1 MPKQESK
8 RRWSNKR
15 TQMTGTKGTAS
26 ISPNPTSTSNLP
38 HSTHSFSRT
47 ISIRFWTGIWK
58 ELATATAN
66 LKFLKMN
73 SYKLINNKNSISK
86 TSVDARDSK
95 LEKSASYQYLFH
107 PFWSLLKRL
116 EVIKDQSKCS
126 KSWAKSWVSIIN
138 QLRSTA
144 SKWIN
149 KSYNNKVS
157 FLQNL
162 LNEQLLI
169 QEELTMMMNQDH
181 KKTICQTVTMTL
193 IQMKMTK
200 KKKKKKMKP

>member
-8 RRWSNKR
+8 RRWSNKK
-15 TQMTGTKGTAS
+15 TQMTGIKGTAS

-47 ISIRFWTGIWK
+47 ISIRFWIGIWK
-58 ELATATAN
+58 ELATAKAN
-66 LKFLKMN
+66 LKFLNMN

-95 LEKSASYQYLFH
+95 LEKNTSYRYLFH
-107 PFWSLLKRL
+107 LFWSLLKHS
-116 EVIKDQSKCS
+116 EVIKDHLKCS
-126 KSWAKSWVSIIN
+126 KSWAKSWASIIN

-144 SKWIN
+144 SKWIYR
-149 KSYNNKVS
+149 SYNNKVS

-200 KKKKKKMKP
+200 KKKKMKMKP

>member
-15 TQMTGTKGTAS
+15 TQMTGIKGTAL

-47 ISIRFWTGIWK
+47 ISIRFWTGIW
-58 ELATATAN
+58 ELARVTAN

-86 TSVDARDSK
+86 TSVDVRNSK
-95 LEKSASYQYLFH
+95 LEKTASDQYLFH
-107 PFWSLLKRL
+107 LFWSLLKHL
-116 EVIKDQSKCS
+116 EVIKDHMKYS
-126 KSWAKSWVSIIN
+126 KSWPKSSVSIIN
-138 QLRSTA
+138 QVRSTA

-149 KSYNNKVS
+149 RSCNNKVS
-157 FLQNL
+157 FFQNL
-162 LNEQLLI
+162 LEQENYI
-169 QEELTMMMNQDH
+169 ELTMMNQH
-181 KKTICQTVTMTL
+181 KTTVTMTL
-193 IQMKMTK
+193 IQMTMTTK
-200 KKKKKKMKP
+200 KRKVIRV

>member
-15 TQMTGTKGTAS
+15 TQMTGIKGTAS

-58 ELATATAN
+58 ELATVTAN

-86 TSVDARDSK
+86 TSVDVRDSK
-95 LEKSASYQYLFH
+95 LEKNASYQYLFH
-107 PFWSLLKRL
+107 LFWSLLKHL
-116 EVIKDQSKCS
+116 EVIKDHLKYS

-149 KSYNNKVS
+149 RSYNNKVS
-157 FLQNL
+157 FFQNL
-162 LNEQLLI
+162 LNELLI
-169 QEELTMMMNQDH
+169 QEELTMMMDH

-200 KKKKKKMKP
+200 KKKKMKMKP

>member
-15 TQMTGTKGTAS
+15 TQMTGIKGTAS

-107 PFWSLLKRL
+107 LFWSLLKRL
-116 EVIKDQSKCS
+116 VVIKDHLKCS

-149 KSYNNKVS
+149 RSYNNKVS

-200 KKKKKKMKP
+200 KKKMKKMKP

>member
-15 TQMTGTKGTAS
+15 TQMTGIKGTAS

-38 HSTHSFSRT
+38 HSTHFFSRT

-58 ELATATAN
+58 ELATVTAN

-73 SYKLINNKNSISK
+73 SHKSINNKNSISK
-86 TSVDARDSK
+86 TSVDVRDSK
-95 LEKSASYQYLFH
+95 LEKNASYQYLFH
-107 PFWSLLKRL
+107 LFWSLLKRL
-116 EVIKDQSKCS
+116 EVIKDHLKYS

-149 KSYNNKVS
+149 RSYNNKVS

-200 KKKKKKMKP
+200 KKKKMKMKP

>member
-1 MPKQESK
+1 MSKQESK

-15 TQMTGTKGTAS
+15 TQMTGIKGTAS

-58 ELATATAN
+58 ELATATVN

-73 SYKLINNKNSISK
+73 SYKSINNKNSISK

-95 LEKSASYQYLFH
+95 LEKNASCRYLFH
-107 PFWSLLKRL
+107 LFWSLLKYL
-116 EVIKDQSKCS
+116 EVIKDHLKCS

-144 SKWIN
+144 SKWIH

-193 IQMKMTK
+193 IQMKMMK
-200 KKKKKKMKP
+200 KKKKKNMKP